1 MSGTNVEVEIGVA
14 ELNHIPVPCV
24 DHVAA
29 NALLEL
35 YHELPAAVNLP
46 PNTVSALHSLVALRQ
61 SVDQSFGGG
70 DPVGNCSSK
79 NHVCHTG
86 NAHSDEANAGNNQK
100 MFLPSR
106 GMSLSLYQEQLI
118 DYLTKHAR
126 HPKDEAMRL
135 ARMAC
140 KKMELN
146 FLSTMAAWKEPS
158 GVSCRHED
166 NIGILEDPEQ
176 AKKVRGPYRCYVCG
190 RATGGDN
197 KNSSSYGE
205 SSCRC
210 LSEMLRVPLSTLLTK
225 QLQQQNVSKSTAF
238 DRETLRP
245 YLSTIVSDIVTL
257 RAEYSKSK
265 RFADV
270 KNKKKQLRKGACSPK
285 TENCSNYKCSR
296 CKLPIGCNQ
305 HRSQKNCQCL
315 GLCRCHSVTVR
326 VPFEIWANESLSI
339 SSLEEDLIS
348 LFYEKLSEEMKCGMK
363 GKKRQIIL
371 SGEEKVD
378 RKCGSRAGVKSDDNV
393 VST

>member
-1 MSGTNVEVEIGVA
+1 
-14 ELNHIPVPCV
+14 
-24 DHVAA
+24 
-29 NALLEL
+29 
-35 YHELPAAVNLP
+35 
-46 PNTVSALHSLVALRQ
+46 LRQ
-61 SVDQSFGGG
+61 SVDKSVGGNG
-70 DPVGNCSSK
+70 PVGKCASK
-79 NHVCHTG
+79 DHDCYSG
-86 NAHSDEANAGNNQK
+86 NPRSDEANAANNQK
-100 MFLPSR
+100 MFLASR

-118 DYLTKHAR
+118 EHLTRHAR

-135 ARMAC
+135 AKLAC

-146 FLSTMAAWKEPS
+146 FLSTIPWKEPS
-158 GVSCRHED
+158 GVSCRQED
-166 NIGILEDPEQ
+166 NIGILEDPGQ
-176 AKKVRGPYRCYVCG
+176 AKKVRGPYRCYACG
-190 RATGGDN
+190 RATGGDK

-225 QLQQQNVSKSTAF
+225 QLQQQNASKSTAF

-245 YLSTIVSDIVTL
+245 YLSTIVSEIVTL
-257 RAEYSKSK
+257 RAEYTKSK

-285 TENCSNYKCSR
+285 TENSSYYKCSR

-326 VPFEIWANESLSI
+326 VPFEIWANESLSK
-339 SSLEEDLIS
+339 SSLEEDLVS
-348 LFYEKLSEEMKCGMK
+348 LFYEKLLEEMKGGMK
-363 GKKRQIIL
+363 GKKRQIML

-378 RKCGSRAGVKSDDNV
+378 RKCGSRAGLKSDDKV